1 MKIFIIYVRGKCS
14 IVGSRWTRW
23 DSWEYS
29 DFRAAKKWTLCYFNV
44 IGDSF
49 RIYSVFFIASTSL
62 MELDGI
68 LLVASRLQG
77 RITCWVYYCEGVNS
91 FHFLAVASDLLFL
104 HHHLPHS
111 VQLHLCNKMML
122 DMARAFTSSLTASCQ
137 WINPPPLLQ
146 WWPHRRLWNDAVTA
160 KSLQAGLT
168 KSLRH
173 HQSVCF
179 PLMAWQ
185 SLTGKVDQQYILLF
199 SRGFMRWSVRVGGW
213 KWCIWVLW
221 QWGRW

>member
-23 DSWEYS
+23 DHESTV
-29 DFRAAKKWTLCYFNV
+29 TLGQQKNEHYFTSMSLATLSV
-44 IGDSF
+44 YF
-49 RIYSVFFIASTSL
+49 VFFIASTSL

-146 WWPHRRLWNDAVTA
+146 WWPHRRLRNDAVTA